1 MDRTG
6 ADSRD
11 QKMFVGGNWIDA
23 IDGERL
29 PVENPFDC
37 SVVAYVPRARA
48 RDVDRSVA
56 AAAAAFPG
64 WRQAPPRERGR
75 ALIKIADAIEK
86 EIERLA
92 RLLATETGNALRT
105 QARPEI
111 RGAID
116 IFRYFGGLGSELR
129 GSTLPFGEDVLSYTR
144 REPIGVVGGII
155 AWNAPVTLASVK
167 IAPALCAG
175 NTIVL
180 KAAEDA
186 PLTVL
191 AIAEIAQNFLPAGV
205 LNVLTGLGEEAGAAL
220 LNNPQVQKFSF
231 TGSTEV
237 GRLVLQAA
245 APRIVPTS
253 LELGGKNPCI
263 VFPDADQDA
272 ATDGAIAAMRFTR
285 QGQSCTAGS
294 RLFLHHS
301 IHDAFLDKLVKKVS
315 TIRLGN
321 PIDEETDAGTLINA
335 TQHTMVTSYV
345 KEGLAQRDAKLLTG
359 GSPPTE
365 GPLSKGYFYK
375 PTIIAGATNDSR
387 IAREEVFGP
396 VMVVIPWKDEDE
408 VVKMAN
414 DTHYG
419 LAAFVWGRDIAV
431 ALRTAHRLEAGW
443 IQVNQAGG
451 PAAGHS
457 YGGYKQSG
465 IGKEYS
471 LEAMLDSYTLTKNVV
486 VNLQGGPKYS

>member
-64 WRQAPPRERGR
+64 WRQVLPRERGR

-86 EIERLA
+86 ESERLA

-155 AWNAPVTLASVK
+155 AWNAPATFASVK
-167 IAPALCAG
+167 IAPAPCAG

-272 ATDGAIAAMRFTR
+272 ATDGWSPRCASL
-285 QGQSCTAGS
+285 G
-294 RLFLHHS
+294 
-301 IHDAFLDKLVKKVS
+301 KVS
-315 TIRLGN
+315 PVRQAHDSSCITASTTRSSTSWSRRSRRFIWAIRLTKR
-321 PIDEETDAGTLINA
+321 PMRARLSMRSGTL
-335 TQHTMVTSYV
+335 
-345 KEGLAQRDAKLLTG
+345 
-359 GSPPTE
+359 
-365 GPLSKGYFYK
+365 
-375 PTIIAGATNDSR
+375 
-387 IAREEVFGP
+387 
-396 VMVVIPWKDEDE
+396 W
-408 VVKMAN
+408 
-414 DTHYG
+414 
-419 LAAFVWGRDIAV
+419 
-431 ALRTAHRLEAGW
+431 
-443 IQVNQAGG
+443 
-451 PAAGHS
+451 
-457 YGGYKQSG
+457 
-465 IGKEYS
+465 
-471 LEAMLDSYTLTKNVV
+471 
-486 VNLQGGPKYS
+486 

>member
-64 WRQAPPRERGR
+64 WRQVLPRERGR

-253 LELGGKNPCI
+253 LELGGKNL
-263 VFPDADQDA
+263 ASSSR
-272 ATDGAIAAMRFTR
+272 TLTR
-285 QGQSCTAGS
+285 TPRPMGRSPRCASLG
-294 RLFLHHS
+294 
-301 IHDAFLDKLVKKVS
+301 KVS
-315 TIRLGN
+315 PVRQAHDSSCITASTTRSSTSWSRRSRRFIWAIRLTKR
-321 PIDEETDAGTLINA
+321 PMRARLSMRSGTL
-335 TQHTMVTSYV
+335 
-345 KEGLAQRDAKLLTG
+345 
-359 GSPPTE
+359 
-365 GPLSKGYFYK
+365 
-375 PTIIAGATNDSR
+375 
-387 IAREEVFGP
+387 
-396 VMVVIPWKDEDE
+396 W
-408 VVKMAN
+408 
-414 DTHYG
+414 
-419 LAAFVWGRDIAV
+419 
-431 ALRTAHRLEAGW
+431 
-443 IQVNQAGG
+443 
-451 PAAGHS
+451 
-457 YGGYKQSG
+457 
-465 IGKEYS
+465 
-471 LEAMLDSYTLTKNVV
+471 
-486 VNLQGGPKYS
+486 

>member
-1 MDRTG
+1 MNTTDG
-6 ADSRD
+6 GPSN
-11 QKMFVGGNWIDA
+11 QKMLVAGSWTDA
-23 IDGERL
+23 VDGETL
-29 PVENPFDC
+29 SVENPYDR
-37 SVVAYVPRARA
+37 SVIANVPRARA
-48 RDVDRSVA
+48 PDVNGAVS

-64 WRQAPPRERGR
+64 WRQVPPRERGR
-75 ALIKIADAIEK
+75 ALLKIADVMER

-92 RLLATETGNALRT
+92 RLLATETGNAIRT

-111 RGAID
+111 RSAID
-116 IFRYFGGLGSELR
+116 IFRYFGGLGSELK
-129 GSTLPFGEDVLSYTR
+129 GSTQPFGEDVFSYTR

-175 NTIVL
+175 NTVVL

-191 AIAEIAQNFLPAGV
+191 AIAGIAQSFLPEGT
-205 LNVLTGLGEEAGAAL
+205 LNVLSGLGEEAGDAL
-220 LNNPQVQKFSF
+220 LRNPHVQKLSF

-237 GRLVLQAA
+237 GKLVLQAA

-263 VFPDADQDA
+263 VFPDANQDTA
-272 ATDGAIAAMRFTR
+272 ADGVIAAMRFTR

-315 TIRLGN
+315 AIRLGN
-321 PIDEETDAGTLINA
+321 PVEEETDAGTLINA
-335 TQHTMVTSYV
+335 KQHSMVSGYV
-345 KEGLAQRDAKLLTG
+345 RETLGQADAKLLAG
-359 GSPPTE
+359 GLPPSD
-365 GPLSKGYFYK
+365 GPLSKGYFYE
-375 PTIIAGATNDSR
+375 PTIIAGATNAWR

-396 VMVVIPWKDEDE
+396 VMVVIPWKGEDE

-443 IQVNQAGG
+443 IQVNQGGG
-451 PAAGHS
+451 PMAGQS

-471 LEAMLDSYTLTKNVV
+471 LEAMLDSYTLTKNVI

>member
-1 MDRTG
+1 MDTTG
-6 ADSRD
+6 TTPLD
-11 QKMFVGGNWIDA
+11 QKMLVGGSWIA
-23 IDGERL
+23 AFGGETL
-29 PVENPFDC
+29 PVENPFDR
-37 SVVAYVPRARA
+37 SVIAYVPRARA
-48 RDVDRSVA
+48 LDVDRAVT
-56 AAAAAFPG
+56 AAAAAFPA
-64 WRQAPPRERGR
+64 WRRIPPRERGR
-75 ALIKIADAIEK
+75 ALLKIADIMEK
-86 EIERLA
+86 ETERLA
-92 RLLATETGNALRT
+92 RLLATETGNAIRT

-111 RGAID
+111 RSAID
-116 IFRYFGGLGSELR
+116 IFRYFGGLGSEIK
-129 GSTLPFGEDVLSYTR
+129 GCTLPFGEDVLSYTR

-191 AIAEIAQNFLPAGV
+191 AIAEIAQDFLPAGA
-205 LNVLTGLGEEAGAAL
+205 LNVLSGVGEEAGAAL
-220 LNNPQVQKFSF
+220 LSNPHVQKFSF

-245 APRIVPTS
+245 ATRIVPTS

-263 VFPDADQDA
+263 VFPDADRDA
-272 ATDGAIAAMRFTR
+272 SVDGVIAAMRFTR

-301 IHDAFLDKLVKKVS
+301 IHDAFVDELVKKVS
-315 TIRLGN
+315 LIRLGN
-321 PIDEETDAGTLINA
+321 PVEEETDAGTLINA
-335 TQHTMVTSYV
+335 KQHSMVSGYV
-345 KEGLAQRDAKLLTG
+345 SEGLAQADARLLTG
-359 GSPPTE
+359 GLPPSE
-365 GPLSKGYFYK
+365 GPLSKGYFYE
-375 PTIIAGATNDSR
+375 PTIFAGATNDWR

-396 VMVVIPWKDEDE
+396 VMVVIPWRDEDE

-443 IQVNQAGG
+443 IQVNQSGG
-451 PAAGHS
+451 PTAGQS

-471 LEAMLDSYTLTKNVV
+471 LEAMLDSYTLTKNVI

>member
-1 MDRTG
+1 MDAEG
-6 ADSRD
+6 IAPHD
-11 QKMFVGGNWIDA
+11 QKMLLGGNWIDA
-23 IDGERL
+23 ADGERL
-29 PVENPFDC
+29 PVENPFDR

-48 RDVDRSVA
+48 LDVERAVA
-56 AAAAAFPG
+56 AAAAAFLR
-64 WRQAPPRERGR
+64 WRQVPPRERGR
-75 ALIKIADAIEK
+75 ALVKIADAMEK

-105 QARPEI
+105 QARPEV

-116 IFRYFGGLGSELR
+116 IFRYFGGLGSELK

-191 AIAEIAQNFLPAGV
+191 AIGEIAQSFLPAGV
-205 LNVLTGLGEEAGAAL
+205 LNILCGLGEEAGAAL
-220 LNNPQVQKFSF
+220 LNNPRVQKFSF

-272 ATDGAIAAMRFTR
+272 ATDGVIAAMRFTR

-301 IHDAFLDKLVKKVS
+301 VHDAFLDRLVKKVS
-315 TIRLGN
+315 AIRLGN
-321 PIDEETDAGTLINA
+321 PVDEETDAGTLINA
-335 TQHTMVTSYV
+335 RQHGMVSAYV
-345 KEGLAQRDAKLLTG
+345 REGLGQPNARLLAG
-359 GSPPTE
+359 GLPPSE
-365 GPLSKGYFYK
+365 GPLSQGYFYE
-375 PTIIAGATNDSR
+375 PTIIAGATNAWR

-396 VMVVIPWKDEDE
+396 VMVVIPWRDEDE

-451 PAAGHS
+451 PTAGQS

-471 LEAMLDSYTLTKNVV
+471 LEAMLDSYTLTKNVI